1 MLASMRRRG
10 WVSLLAAALTLPA
23 VLFVA
28 ANILKHGVGADGLSA
43 VLGPFA
49 EPGDGVADVLV
60 SVMVIGGPMLA
71 LAIALAPIVRIR
83 FGHIDETIEATVSL
97 RTEWQRVA
105 IAIVSMAVLGVLGAY
120 LVTENA
126 DCWFGAA
133 VHC

>member
-1 MLASMRRRG
+1 MLAGMRRRG

-23 VLFVA
+23 VLFVV
-28 ANILKHGVGADGLSA
+28 ANILKHGVGADGLTE

-60 SVMVIGGPMLA
+60 SVLVIGGPMLA
-71 LAIALAPIVRIR
+71 LAIALAPIIRVRS
-83 FGHIDETIEATVSL
+83 GHIDETIEATVSL
-97 RTEWQRVA
+97 RTEWPRVA